1 MTLIEIIQGL
11 CRVIEE
17 LLRLV
22 GDSAE
27 AISIREEYKRIM
39 GEEEIDDILTSQTAC
54 GHAETEQHL

>member
-39 GEEEIDDILTSQTAC
+39 GEEEIDDILTS
-54 GHAETEQHL
+54 